1 MKDISVIFP
10 AYNEVERIRPTLHS
24 FDQELAKT
32 NYNYEIVV
40 VDDGSTDG
48 TADFIESL
56 QILIPNLRVI
66 RCIEN
71 QGKGHAV
78 KVGMLNALGNIRIMA
93 DADGSTP
100 ASELKAL
107 IQPILDGKA
116 DVSIG
121 SRYTNGAVI
130 EQKQPWYRRVW
141 SRLANKVIQRLL
153 LPGIVDTQCGFKAFR
168 VDAAET
174 AFAYGKTKGW
184 SFDLEILAYAKSK
197 EFRITEVP
205 VHWADDARSKGKF
218 WDAPKTIIELYK
230 IRKRLKMLSS
240 IAG

>member
-32 NYNYEIVV
+32 AYNYELLV

-48 TADFIESL
+48 TADFVESL
-56 QILIPNLRVI
+56 RILIPNLRVI
-66 RCIEN
+66 RCVEN

-78 KVGMLNALGNIRIMA
+78 KVGMLNALGKIRVMA
-93 DADGSTP
+93 DADGATP

-107 IQPILDGKA
+107 VQPILDGKA
-116 DVSIG
+116 DISIG
-121 SRYTNGAVI
+121 SRYVEGAI
-130 EQKQPWYRRVW
+130 IAKKQPWYRRVW
-141 SRLANKVIQRLL
+141 SRLANRVIQRVL

-168 VDAAET
+168 AEAADV
-174 AFAYGKTKGW
+174 AFNYVKTNGW

-197 EFRITEVP
+197 GFRIREVP
-205 VHWADDARSKGKF
+205 VCWTDDERSKGKF
-218 WDAPKTIIELYK
+218 WDAPKTIVELYR
-230 IRKRLKMLSS
+230 IRKRLKLQG
-240 IAG
+240 A